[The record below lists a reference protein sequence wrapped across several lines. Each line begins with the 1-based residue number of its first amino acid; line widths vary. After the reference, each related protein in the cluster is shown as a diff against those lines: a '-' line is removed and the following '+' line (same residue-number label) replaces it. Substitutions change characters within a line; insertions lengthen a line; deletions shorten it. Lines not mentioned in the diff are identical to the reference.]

1 MYLLIPNNSY
11 RKSLDTIYCNDEN
24 TFSELLRSL
33 EAVTVEPILLDF
45 QGKTLGSTD
54 GDLSL
59 LQIGLP
65 TKTYVVDAVALDG
78 IIPKLAPYLQSRAIR
93 KVVWDGRLGYSELWH
108 RYGIRLENVLDL
120 QLVYLHERYD
130 FTERKCIPLSGK
142 LSALKEKNLLSE
154 DLVEIELK
162 SMLSIK
168 FSYMQSVV
176 TWTKKRGDNDHYL
189 LPSLSLHHL
198 K

>member
-1 MYLLIPNNSY
+1 MYLLFPNNSY
-11 RKSLDTIYCNDEN
+11 RKSLDTIYCKDES

-33 EAVTVEPILLDF
+33 EVVTVEPILLDF
-45 QGKTLGSTD
+45 QGKSLGSTD

-78 IIPKLAPYLQSRAIR
+78 FIPKIAPYLQSRAIR

-130 FTERKCIPLSGK
+130 FAQRKCIPLSGK
-142 LSALKEKNLLSE
+142 LSALKEKNMLSE

-162 SMLSIK
+162 SIFRLN
-168 FSYMQSVV
+168 FSNVQNAV
-176 TWTKKRGDNDHYL
+176 TWIRKHGDNAHSH
-189 LPSLSLHHL
+189 PRSLTLHHL